1 MRIKNCKILCFIL
14 VIFIVL
20 SGMCIENIEADYSFA
35 YAPMEETNSYI
46 MTDDA
51 VISQAEPCTTEM
63 LGVCNNAGIQRLAG
77 QFINQKRE
85 SKVSLNF
92 LYSNI
97 FSLHEKE
104 RRFLISSKA
113 ITFCNQCQDELV
125 VKYIHK
131 SDGKK
136 RI

>member
-1 MRIKNCKILCFIL
+1 MRIKNYKILCFIL

-20 SGMCIENIEADYSFA
+20 SGMCIENIEADSSFA

-63 LGVCNNAGIQRLAG
+63 LGVRNNAGIQRLAS

-97 FSLHEKE
+97 FFLHEKE

-125 VKYIHK
+125 VNYIHK